1 MATRRIAKSVIDWA
15 ALAERV
21 PPDQKAQF
29 AAFKTKSDVYLR
41 AVLANPETPP
51 KIDWEHYKKVVPVAG
66 LVDNFQKQYDAL
78 KVPYPK
84 DTMSAELEA
93 QVKQM
98 KAEVESFKKAS
109 QERISNHQRE
119 IERVKALL
127 PYNQMT
133 LEDYRESYPDLA
145 LDPINRPTFW
155 PHTPEEQIGFEE
167 KENMGP
173 PAKND
178 H

>member
-1 MATRRIAKSVIDWA
+1 MAARRITKSAIDWA

-21 PPDQKAQF
+21 PPDQKTQF
-29 AAFKTKSDVYLR
+29 AAFKTKSDVYMR

-66 LVDNFQKQYDAL
+66 LVDNFQKQYEAL
-78 KVPYPK
+78 KVPYPQ
-84 DTMSAELEA
+84 DTMTGELEA
-93 QVKQM
+93 QVKQI
-98 KAEVESFKKAS
+98 KAEVEAFKKAS
-109 QERISNHQRE
+109 QERVTNHEKE
-119 IERVKALL
+119 IGRVKALL

-133 LEDYRESYPDLA
+133 MEDYRESYPDLA

-155 PHTPEEQIGFEE
+155 PHTPEEQMGFEE
-167 KENMGP
+167 KEGIA
-173 PAKND
+173 PAAKDD